1 MRKKKTL
8 FFPGLVAF
16 VCCFFGSVG
25 IFTKSV
31 SADTFV
37 GYYLDVGTLDQFDA
51 TSDLWKGA
59 PNDKDCYVKTNNK
72 MNPGATY
79 ASALCFTAPCDGKI
93 TASNSGSLGTVYQD
107 IAEANAS
114 KSDGVRFSVFKN
126 NTKIYPTTEDTWA
139 TVPQIS
145 SNKLTVSYSDLE
157 MTEGDKLYYIVDNG
171 GNGKSSWDTT
181 YLVMGFNWTSEGE
194 TNAVWFDSDK
204 YRWTDEASGA
214 VVYDQNLNYP
224 KKDLLSYHYI
234 SVLETKES
242 ADVVTDNKKVVVNAN
257 DYSFANLNGTT
268 PAWAIVGRN
277 DCYITPDLMV
287 PNANYAAAICF
298 TAPCDGRISN
308 ALGGGTIYRSGKVQA
323 NTDGTRFSVVL
334 NDTIVYPFAGLWT
347 ELPTSEAEAL
357 EITFNSMDVKEGDK
371 LWYIVDCGGNGN
383 ATWDLNKING
393 GFLWVDEVNPSG
405 TYVDFGKCYWTDET
419 SGAENVGFG
428 NYAKKDVFSYHYVT
442 VLEKQSSTDVET
454 DNIKVTVNAKEYY
467 FTELNDTPIWGGV
480 PGRNAYC
487 YITENMMV
495 PNEYYAAAI
504 CFTAPCDGTISNA
517 VGGGKIWRTG
527 QVKDDTDNTRISVV
541 LNDTVVY
548 PFTGVWADIP
558 NGEAEALEITFNDM
572 DVKAGDKLWYVVD
585 CGGNYNSSWDSNKI
599 KGGFLWIDETN
610 PSGVYV
616 DFSSCYWTDE
626 TSGAEVVSFGNY
638 KKQDVFSYHYAV
650 LEEHVSVGA
659 AEELSIRPLSE
670 KLKTEKL
677 NYSQSKECYLALND
691 PKLTVYSDY
700 CQPGDYDALGI
711 VWKAPATGRID
722 LSNSWICNFNYHPEL
737 NVNGIRSD
745 GIRIKIV
752 LNGDQQIFPVEDEW
766 MTITDAERHNITLK
780 PFAVNQGDT
789 LTFVLD
795 NNGECNWDSCN
806 YNIVIAFA
814 EGNADYTNTY
824 RNIIDYRADN
834 DNAATWS
841 YCAVMEAVDDGERE
855 IAPLPVVG
863 YYTGTGCSG
872 SVENISIVV
881 VLLGT
886 IATVL
891 LWKRNSKKAKGEGK

>member
-8 FFPGLVAF
+8 FFAGLVAF

-25 IFTKSV
+25 IFAKSV

-93 TASNSGSLGTVYQD
+93 KASNSGSLGTVYQD
-107 IAEANAS
+107 IAEANIS

-126 NTKIYPTTEDTWA
+126 NTKIYPTTEDVWA
-139 TVPQIS
+139 TVPQTS
-145 SNKLTVSYSDLE
+145 NNKLTVSYSDLE
-157 MTEGDKLYYIVDNG
+157 MTKGDKLYYIVDNG

-224 KKDLLSYHYI
+224 KKDLLSYHYV
-234 SVLETKES
+234 SVLEKQES
-242 ADVVTDNKKVVVNAN
+242 TDVETDNIKVTVNAKEYYFTELRN
-257 DYSFANLNGTT
+257 T
-268 PAWAIVGRN
+268 PVWGGVPGRN
-277 DCYITPDLMV
+277 ADCYITENMMV
-287 PNANYAAAICF
+287 PNEYYAAAICF

-334 NDTIVYPFAGLWT
+334 NDTIVYPFAGLWK

-357 EITFNSMDVKEGDK
+357 EITFNSMDVKK
-371 LWYIVDCGGNGN
+371 
-383 ATWDLNKING
+383 
-393 GFLWVDEVNPSG
+393 
-405 TYVDFGKCYWTDET
+405 
-419 SGAENVGFG
+419 
-428 NYAKKDVFSYHYVT
+428 
-442 VLEKQSSTDVET
+442 
-454 DNIKVTVNAKEYY
+454 
-467 FTELNDTPIWGGV
+467 
-480 PGRNAYC
+480 
-487 YITENMMV
+487 
-495 PNEYYAAAI
+495 
-504 CFTAPCDGTISNA
+504 
-517 VGGGKIWRTG
+517 
-527 QVKDDTDNTRISVV
+527 
-541 LNDTVVY
+541 
-548 PFTGVWADIP
+548 
-558 NGEAEALEITFNDM
+558 
-572 DVKAGDKLWYVVD
+572 GDKLWYVVD
-585 CGGNYNSSWDSNKI
+585 CGGNYNSSCDSNKI

-638 KKQDVFSYHYAV
+638 KKQDVFSYHYVV

-659 AEELSIRPLSE
+659 AEELSIRPLGE
-670 KLKTEKL
+670 KLETAKL
-677 NYSQSKECYLALND
+677 NYSQSKECYLALSD

-752 LNGDQQIFPVEDEW
+752 LNGNQQIFPVEDEW

-814 EGNADYTNTY
+814 EGDADYTNTY

-841 YCAVMEAVDDGERE
+841 YVAVMDAVDEE
-855 IAPLPVVG
+855 EQVIAPLPVVG

-872 SVENISIVV
+872 SVGNISLIIVAMS
-881 VLLGT
+881 T
-886 IATVL
+886 IAVAFLRKKRSEKTEGE
-891 LWKRNSKKAKGEGK
+891 WK